1 MNEELAE
8 SLVANGFTK
17 PTHVQGESLVFLQQ
31 HIDQVIAAKTGQG
44 KTLCFGLPIL
54 DQLIK
59 KIQKVEATQV
69 DDEESEEEE
78 TKDETGEKVNQPKK
92 KKQVF
97 DSCRALIISPTR
109 ELAMQ
114 INDMIKA
121 VIPDDY
127 EDQIKTCCLVGGMSI
142 QK

>member
-1 MNEELAE
+1 M
-8 SLVANGFTK
+8 
-17 PTHVQGESLVFLQQ
+17 
-31 HIDQVIAAKTGQG
+31 
-44 KTLCFGLPIL
+44 
-54 DQLIK
+54 
-59 KIQKVEATQV
+59 EATLN
-69 DDEESEEEE
+69 DDESQQEES
-78 TKDETGEKVNQPKK
+78 KDEKDENTEKINKPKK

-142 QK
+142 

>member
-1 MNEELAE
+1 M
-8 SLVANGFTK
+8 ANGFTK
-17 PTHVQGESLVFLQQ
+17 PTPVQGESLVYLQQ

-59 KIQKVEATQV
+59 KIQKLEAMESK
-69 DDEESEEEE
+69 DDQSEEE
-78 TKDETGEKVNQPKK
+78 TKDENNENKPKQ

-97 DSCRALIISPTR
+97 DSCKALIISPTR

-142 QK
+142 

>member
-1 MNEELAE
+1 M
-8 SLVANGFTK
+8 ANGFTK
-17 PTHVQGESLVFLQQ
+17 PTPVQGESLVYLQQ

-59 KIQKVEATQV
+59 KIQKLEAMESK
-69 DDEESEEEE
+69 DDQSEEE
-78 TKDETGEKVNQPKK
+78 TKGEDNENKPKQ

-97 DSCRALIISPTR
+97 DSCKALIISPTR

-142 QK
+142 